1 VTLTPA
7 PAVQDRDRLRAHQLP
22 FQLARSARLAD
33 LLRGHWQSRH
43 CTTSAMSPSVK
54 TPPRSAPAPL
64 ATSWPACATWP
75 SGCSVGQG
83 RSTSPPRYA
92 ATPATHTDLWP
103 RSGSASD
110 ETDVTTER
118 QSPAVTYATNQAAT
132 KSTGPPKQP
141 TAIFVLDEIAVTAL
155 ITAQAH
161 PARLADWIRRGSGI
175 EALYQGHFVRRR
187 ARLAGP
193 CGGPVQGLGVRP
205 VGPDQRVGPTRPC
218 SSRSFRFW

>member
-161 PARLADWIRRGSGI
+161 PAASPTGSAGDRASRRCIKDTSCAGERGWPVPAVDLSK
-175 EALYQGHFVRRR
+175 ASAS
-187 ARLAGP
+187 AR
-193 CGGPVQGLGVRP
+193 
-205 VGPDQRVGPTRPC
+205 
-218 SSRSFRFW
+218 